1 MPQRLPDLTHLL
13 DALDPGASR
22 AERHLWL
29 TALLEWVRA
38 GMGSGTDPAGAVARV
53 NLMLD
58 AVQTRPQWRE
68 RWRAWWQLFKDTV
81 DPAPLLADF
90 GFAPRTAFM
99 SALGER
105 LRRKLLPITPD
116 TYDLINLFDLLLP
129 DPRDALW
136 IKALDGDT
144 LDRMQSLLF
153 EAPKDDIWGN
163 GVLMDALTYSV
174 GQVSAAG
181 FAAEIRARMAHTVS
195 QAHPYHSRP
204 FHALPGQFEAF
215 KAAVKTDGARS
226 PTALAAAQAL
236 REQLD
241 ACRHA
246 AYTVYAHLERAR
258 RASRTQPAAHD
269 PAWAV

>member
-99 SALGER
+99 SGS
-105 LRRKLLPITPD
+105 RRWTAIRWTACSPCCSRR
-116 TYDLINLFDLLLP
+116 
-129 DPRDALW
+129 PRTTSGA
-136 IKALDGDT
+136 
-144 LDRMQSLLF
+144 
-153 EAPKDDIWGN
+153 
-163 GVLMDALTYSV
+163 
-174 GQVSAAG
+174 
-181 FAAEIRARMAHTVS
+181 MA
-195 QAHPYHSRP
+195 
-204 FHALPGQFEAF
+204 F
-215 KAAVKTDGARS
+215 
-226 PTALAAAQAL
+226 
-236 REQLD
+236 
-241 ACRHA
+241 
-246 AYTVYAHLERAR
+246 
-258 RASRTQPAAHD
+258 
-269 PAWAV
+269 

>member
-163 GVLMDALTYSV
+163 GVLMDALTYSCLLY
-174 GQVSAAG
+174 
-181 FAAEIRARMAHTVS
+181 T
-195 QAHPYHSRP
+195 
-204 FHALPGQFEAF
+204 
-215 KAAVKTDGARS
+215 S
-226 PTALAAAQAL
+226 PSP
-236 REQLD
+236 RD
-241 ACRHA
+241 
-246 AYTVYAHLERAR
+246 
-258 RASRTQPAAHD
+258 
-269 PAWAV
+269 

>member
-1 MPQRLPDLTHLL
+1 VPQRLPDLTHLL
-13 DALDPGASR
+13 EALDPGASR

-68 RWRAWWQLFKDTV
+68 RWRAWWRLFKDTV

-116 TYDLINLFDLLLP
+116 TYDLINLFDFLLP
-129 DPRDALW
+129 
-136 IKALDGDT
+136 
-144 LDRMQSLLF
+144 
-153 EAPKDDIWGN
+153 
-163 GVLMDALTYSV
+163 
-174 GQVSAAG
+174 
-181 FAAEIRARMAHTVS
+181 IRATRCGSRRWTAIRWTACSPCCSRRPRTTSGAMA
-195 QAHPYHSRP
+195 
-204 FHALPGQFEAF
+204 F
-215 KAAVKTDGARS
+215 
-226 PTALAAAQAL
+226 
-236 REQLD
+236 
-241 ACRHA
+241 
-246 AYTVYAHLERAR
+246 
-258 RASRTQPAAHD
+258 
-269 PAWAV
+269 

>member
-1 MPQRLPDLTHLL
+1 
-13 DALDPGASR
+13 
-22 AERHLWL
+22 L
-29 TALLEWVRA
+29 TALLEWIRA

-68 RWRAWWQLFKDTV
+68 RWRAWWRLFKDTV

-153 EAPKDDIWGN
+153 EAPKDDVWGE

-174 GQVSAAG
+174 GQVGAAG
-181 FAAEIRARMAHTVS
+181 FSAEIRARMAHTVS
-195 QAHPYHSRP
+195 KAHPYHTRP

-215 KAAVKTDGARS
+215 KAAVRTDGARS
-226 PTALAAAQAL
+226 SVGPGRRPGLARAA
-236 REQLD
+236 
-241 ACRHA
+241 
-246 AYTVYAHLERAR
+246 
-258 RASRTQPAAHD
+258 
-269 PAWAV
+269 